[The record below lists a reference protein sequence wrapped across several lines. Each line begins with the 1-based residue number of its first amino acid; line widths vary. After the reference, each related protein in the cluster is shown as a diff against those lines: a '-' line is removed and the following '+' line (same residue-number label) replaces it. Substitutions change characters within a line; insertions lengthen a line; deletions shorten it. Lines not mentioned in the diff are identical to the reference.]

1 MEKTHSLRGAI
12 TAADKT
18 FLKRQIL
25 TVSIYLS
32 SYWLPE
38 LDSAKVCQREI
49 SEKERFL
56 LEIEESLTRTLTN
69 KAKVE
74 ISVRLLAQEERSHLE
89 SYEIARLGHTDK
101 YFFREIYLES
111 AIEPLVLARSITL
124 GRSQTAD
131 MLGRLGTN
139 PLGTLLFNST
149 DWDFSPSRL
158 KLETVRGIF
167 GRSTHWRNRRT
178 NESLVVQEFFLP
190 ALLKSDFL
198 DP

>member
-1 MEKTHSLRGAI
+1 M
-12 TAADKT
+12 
-18 FLKRQIL
+18 
-25 TVSIYLS
+25 SIYLS

-56 LEIEESLTRTLTN
+56 FEIEESLTRTLNN

-74 ISVRLLAQEERSHLE
+74 ISVRLLAQEERSNLN
-89 SYEIARLGHTDK
+89 SYEIARLGHADK

-111 AIEPLVLARSITL
+111 AVEPLVLARSITL
-124 GRSQTAD
+124 GRSQTSD
-131 MLGRLGTN
+131 MLGRLGTS
-139 PLGTLLFNST
+139 PLGTLLFHSA
-149 DWDFSPSRL
+149 DWDSIPSKL
-158 KLETVRGIF
+158 KLETVRGVF
-167 GRSTHWRNRRT
+167 GRSTHWRNCRT

-198 DP
+198 SS

>member
-1 MEKTHSLRGAI
+1 M
-12 TAADKT
+12 
-18 FLKRQIL
+18 
-25 TVSIYLS
+25 SIYLS

-38 LDSAKVCQREI
+38 LDSAKVCQRKI

-56 LEIEESLTRTLTN
+56 FEIEESLTRTLKK

-111 AIEPLVLARSITL
+111 AVGPLVLARSITL
-124 GRSQTAD
+124 GRSETSV
-131 MLGRLGTN
+131 MLGQLGTS

-149 DWDFSPSRL
+149 DWDSCSSRL
-158 KLETVRGIF
+158 KLETFSNIF
-167 GRSTHWRNRRT
+167 GRSTHWRNCRT

-190 ALLKSDFL
+190 ALIRSDFL
-198 DP
+198 PF

>member
-1 MEKTHSLRGAI
+1 M
-12 TAADKT
+12 
-18 FLKRQIL
+18 
-25 TVSIYLS
+25 SIYLS

-38 LDSAKVCQREI
+38 LDSAKVCRREI

-56 LEIEESLTRTLTN
+56 FGIKESLTRTLNN

-74 ISVRLLAQEERSHLE
+74 ISVRLLAQEERSNLN

-111 AIEPLVLARSITL
+111 AVEPLVLARSITL
-124 GRSQTAD
+124 GRSQTSD
-131 MLGRLGTN
+131 MLGRLGTS
-139 PLGTLLFNST
+139 PLGTLLFNSA
-149 DWDFSPSRL
+149 DWDSTPSRL

-167 GRSTHWRNRRT
+167 GRSTHWRNCRT

-198 DP
+198 SS

>member
-1 MEKTHSLRGAI
+1 MQLLPPI
-12 TAADKT
+12 KT
-18 FLKRQIL
+18 FLKKQIL

-38 LDSAKVCQREI
+38 LDSAKVCQRKI

-56 LEIEESLTRTLTN
+56 FEIEESLTRTLKK

-111 AIEPLVLARSITL
+111 AVGPLVLARSITL
-124 GRSQTAD
+124 GRSETSV
-131 MLGRLGTN
+131 MLGQLGTS

-149 DWDFSPSRL
+149 DWDSCSSRL
-158 KLETVRGIF
+158 KLETFSSIF
-167 GRSTHWRNRRT
+167 GRSTHWRNCRT

-190 ALLKSDFL
+190 ALIRSDFI
-198 DP
+198 PF